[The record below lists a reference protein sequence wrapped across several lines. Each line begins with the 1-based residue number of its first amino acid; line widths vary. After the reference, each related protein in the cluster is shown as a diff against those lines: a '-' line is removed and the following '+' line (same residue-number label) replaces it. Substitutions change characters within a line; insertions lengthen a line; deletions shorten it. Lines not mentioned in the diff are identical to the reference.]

1 MLKGNNWQSR
11 ILLLRKYNS
20 RMKDKNKDL
29 FIVTN
34 KRELITSNR
43 ILNEKLRAFLRWQED
58 KLKWRSEE
66 AKRMKNKIREYI
78 YEQI

>member
-43 ILNEKLRAFLRWQED
+43 ILNEKLRAFLRW
-58 KLKWRSEE
+58 
-66 AKRMKNKIREYI
+66 
-78 YEQI
+78 